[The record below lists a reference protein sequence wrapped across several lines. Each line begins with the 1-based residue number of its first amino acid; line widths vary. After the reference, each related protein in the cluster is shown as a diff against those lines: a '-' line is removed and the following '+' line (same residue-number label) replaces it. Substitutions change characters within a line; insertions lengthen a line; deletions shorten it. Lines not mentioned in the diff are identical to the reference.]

1 MQVNVQKLT
10 STTWPR
16 SWAGPSGSELSHS
29 VAPPSDGM
37 CGLLSMVGYRRDR
50 KPARSSSEKSC
61 GSCQAAKWLPLSNA
75 LK

>member
-1 MQVNVQKLT
+1 MQVKVQKLT

-37 CGLLSMVGYRRDR
+37 CSLLSTVG
-50 KPARSSSEKSC
+50 
-61 GSCQAAKWLPLSNA
+61 
-75 LK
+75 